1 MCFTNKPKNYGIFVK
16 IEERPKYSKI
26 DKKFPHLQL
35 NNISIPLDEDSQDD
49 FWNKFLI
56 TIKQEKNVDLL
67 R

>member
-49 FWNKFLI
+49 F
-56 TIKQEKNVDLL
+56 
-67 R
+67 